1 MCVSST
7 TLENTQ
13 SLSCLA
19 SMNWSVY
26 IILCTDNTLYTGI
39 AVDVAKRF
47 NQHAAGQG
55 AKYFRGRQPKQLVY
69 IEPGHNRSSATK
81 REIDLKKL
89 SREEKSRI
97 IASDINKITEILF

>member
-7 TLENTQ
+7 AVESTY

-26 IILCTDNTLYTGI
+26 IILCTDKTLYTGI

-97 IASDINKITEILF
+97 IASDMNKITELLF

>member
-1 MCVSST
+1 
-7 TLENTQ
+7 
-13 SLSCLA
+13 
-19 SMNWSVY
+19 MNGTVDT
-26 IILCTDNTLYTGI
+26 ILCTDNTHYTGI
-39 AVDVAKRF
+39 VIDVSRRF
-47 NQHAAGQG
+47 NKHAAGRG

-97 IASDINKITEILF
+97 ITSDMNKITEFLF